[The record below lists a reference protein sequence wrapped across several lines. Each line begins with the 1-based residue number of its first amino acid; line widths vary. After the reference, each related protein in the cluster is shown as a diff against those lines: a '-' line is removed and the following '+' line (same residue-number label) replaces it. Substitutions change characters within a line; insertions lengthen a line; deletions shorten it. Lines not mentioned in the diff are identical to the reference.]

1 MMVSKPFNVLLKGP
15 MLPQRLQ
22 DNLDAHFTNARLW
35 QQEDQTAWLA
45 QHGASIDALVTSGN
59 VLMGASAEL
68 LAQLPNLKVIC
79 SNGVGYDAIDI
90 AAAEA
95 RGIVVTNT
103 PGVLNSC
110 VADAG
115 MALLLDV
122 ARRISASDRYVRAG
136 HWQTQGRYPLTTKV
150 GGKVCGIV
158 GLGGIGKELAKRAQA
173 FDMEV
178 HFFNPRSRPD
188 VPFTRHD
195 SLLSLAN
202 QADFLVL
209 TLPGGASTH
218 HLVNA
223 EVLRALGPKGF
234 LINIARGSVVD
245 EQALIAALEA
255 GEIAGAGLDVF
266 EHEPAVPTALLN
278 RDDVVITPHL
288 ASSTHETMAAMADLV
303 FENLRAFSQGEAVL
317 TRVV

>member
-1 MMVSKPFNVLLKGP
+1 MASTPYNVLLKGP
-15 MLPQRLQ
+15 LLPPRLQ
-22 DNLDAHFTNARLW
+22 DNLDAHFNTFRLW
-35 QQEDQTAWLA
+35 QQDDTAAWLA

-59 VLMGASAEL
+59 ALMGASAEL
-68 LAQLPNLKVIC
+68 IAQLPNLKVIC

-90 AAAEA
+90 AAAQA

-103 PGVLNSC
+103 PGVLNAC
-110 VADAG
+110 VADTG

-122 ARRISASDRYVRAG
+122 ARRISAADRYVREG
-136 HWQTQGRYPLTTKV
+136 FWLTQGRYPPTTKI

-173 FDMEV
+173 FDMDV
-178 HFFNPRSRPD
+178 HFYNPRSRPE
-188 VPFTRHD
+188 VPYTRHD
-195 SLLSLAN
+195 SLLSLA
-202 QADFLVL
+202 QRADFLVL

-223 EVLRALGPKGF
+223 EVLRALGPQGF

-266 EHEPAVPTALLN
+266 EHEPAVPDALRC

-288 ASSTHETMAAMADLV
+288 ASSTVETMAAMADLV
-303 FENLRAFSQGEAVL
+303 FENLLAFSQGEAAL
-317 TRVV
+317 TSVV

>member
-1 MMVSKPFNVLLKGP
+1 MASTQFKVLMKGP
-15 MLPQRLQ
+15 LLPVRLQ
-22 DNLDAHFTNARLW
+22 DNLDAKFTTYRLW
-35 QQEDQTAWLA
+35 KQEDQAAWLA
-45 QHGASIDALVTSGN
+45 QHGAEIDALVTSGN
-59 VLMGASAEL
+59 ALMGASAAL
-68 LAQLPNLKVIC
+68 MDQLPNLKVIC

-103 PGVLNSC
+103 PGVLNAC
-110 VADAG
+110 VADTG

-122 ARRISASDRYVRAG
+122 ARRISAADRYTRAG
-136 HWQTQGRYPLTTKV
+136 QWPSQGRYPLTTKV
-150 GGKVCGIV
+150 GGKICGIV

-173 FDMEV
+173 FDMDI
-178 HFFNPRSRPD
+178 HYYNPRSRPD
-188 VPFTRHD
+188 VPYTRHD
-195 SLLSLAN
+195 SLISLA
-202 QADFLVL
+202 QQSDFLVL
-209 TLPGGASTH
+209 TLPGGTATH

-223 EVLRALGPKGF
+223 EVLCALGPKGF

-255 GEIAGAGLDVF
+255 GDIAGAGLDVF
-266 EHEPAVPTALLN
+266 EQEPTVPEALRQ

-288 ASSTHETMAAMADLV
+288 ASSTEETMAAMADLV
-303 FENLRAFSQGEAVL
+303 FENLLAFAQGEAVL

>member
-1 MMVSKPFNVLLKGP
+1 MASKPFNVLLKGP
-15 MLPQRLQ
+15 LLPQRLQ
-22 DNLDAHFTNARLW
+22 DNLDAHFTTSRLW

-45 QHGASIDALVTSGN
+45 QHGAGIEALVTSGN
-59 VLMGASAEL
+59 ALMGADARL

-79 SNGVGYDAIDI
+79 SNGVGYDSIDI

-110 VADAG
+110 VADTG

-122 ARRISASDRYVRAG
+122 ARRISAADRYVRAG
-136 HWQTQGRYPLTTKV
+136 NWQAKGRYPLTTKV

-158 GLGGIGKELAKRAQA
+158 GLGGIGKALATRAQA
-173 FDMEV
+173 FDMDV
-178 HFFNPRSRPD
+178 HFYNPRSRPD
-188 VPFTRHD
+188 VPYTRHD
-195 SLLSLAN
+195 SLLSLAK

-209 TLPGGASTH
+209 TVPGGAATR
-218 HLVNA
+218 HLVNGA
-223 EVLRALGPKGF
+223 VLRALGPQGF

-245 EQALIAALEA
+245 QQALIAALEA

-266 EHEPAVPTALLN
+266 EQEPEIPAALLN
-278 RDDVVITPHL
+278 RDDVVITPHF
-288 ASSTHETMAAMADLV
+288 ASSTVETMAAMADLV
-303 FENLRAFSQGEAVL
+303 FENLLAFSQGEAVL

>member
-1 MMVSKPFNVLLKGP
+1 MMGSKPFNVLLKGP
-15 MLPQRLQ
+15 LLPPRLQ
-22 DNLDAHFTNARLW
+22 DNLDAHFTTSRLW
-35 QQEDQTAWLA
+35 QQEDQAAWLA
-45 QHGASIDALVTSGN
+45 EHGASIDALVTSGN
-59 VLMGASAEL
+59 ALMGANAEL

-110 VADAG
+110 VADTG

-136 HWQTQGRYPLTTKV
+136 DWQAKGRYPLTTKV

-173 FDMEV
+173 FDMDV

-188 VPFTRHD
+188 VPYTRHD
-195 SLLSLAN
+195 SLLSLAK

-209 TLPGGASTH
+209 TIPGGAATH

-245 EQALIAALEA
+245 EQALIAALQA

-266 EHEPAVPTALLN
+266 EQEPSVPAALLQ

-303 FENLRAFSQGEAVL
+303 FENLLAFSQGEAVL

>member
-15 MLPQRLQ
+15 LLPQRLQ
-22 DNLDAHFTNARLW
+22 DNLDAHFVTSRLW
-35 QQEDQTAWLA
+35 LQDDQAAWLA
-45 QHGASIDALVTSGN
+45 QHGDGIDALVTSGN
-59 VLMGASAEL
+59 ALMGANAAL

-110 VADAG
+110 VADTG

-136 HWQTQGRYPLTTKV
+136 EWLAKGRYPLTTKV

-158 GLGGIGKELAKRAQA
+158 GLGGIGKALAKRAQA

-178 HFFNPRSRPD
+178 HFYNPRSRPD
-188 VPFTRHD
+188 VPYTRHD
-195 SLLSLAN
+195 SLLSLAK

-266 EHEPAVPTALLN
+266 EQEPAVPAALLTC
-278 RDDVVITPHL
+278 DDVVITPHL
-288 ASSTHETMAAMADLV
+288 ASSTVETMAAMADLV
-303 FENLRAFSQGEAVL
+303 FENLLAFSQGEAVL